1 MDDKKKPG
9 RKPKTKK
16 TEDTVEKAEVV
27 ETTSEGESPVDTT
40 EGVIT
45 PVDVPAKTAEA
56 TITLDNTGNGKVVDA
71 RDAAIERLE
80 KIVADLQAQLLQRTP
95 QVVQVMADTERVVM
109 RFNAEVADDNLTV
122 FGQDGMYGQVTG
134 KTGTVTVPK
143 SEWSRFY
150 NESVR
155 NMIARRWLIVLS
167 GFDERERELYGCNYK
182 SGEILDE
189 TAFHKLLDMGRDL
202 ISIFP
207 VLCEE
212 HQAMVASRFISA
224 YGDGDERVNDRE
236 LVVALNEMS
245 KETYRHLDR
254 NDSRRKGLF
263 YPIIEDMNDKEAN
276 S

>member
-1 MDDKKKPG
+1 MDEKKKPG

-16 TEDTVEKAEVV
+16 EVTEEAVEKAEEVI
-27 ETTSEGESPVDTT
+27 ETTSEGETPVEIAEEPVMPVSSTEKPITPNLYKEESKPVD
-40 EGVIT
+40 E
-45 PVDVPAKTAEA
+45 
-56 TITLDNTGNGKVVDA
+56 

-80 KIVADLQAQLLQRTP
+80 KIVADLQAQLAQRTP